1 MQEYLYHYVVVVEE
15 DDDIKYVDF
24 FKAETEETAN
34 DFMDYLME
42 NLMYH
47 STGEEDRKANISDA
61 WYEKVETVK
70 WKGKEHK
77 VYLVEQEDVSLEG
90 DGRN

>member
-1 MQEYLYHYVVVVEE
+1 
-15 DDDIKYVDF
+15 
-24 FKAETEETAN
+24 
-34 DFMDYLME
+34 
-42 NLMYH
+42 MYH